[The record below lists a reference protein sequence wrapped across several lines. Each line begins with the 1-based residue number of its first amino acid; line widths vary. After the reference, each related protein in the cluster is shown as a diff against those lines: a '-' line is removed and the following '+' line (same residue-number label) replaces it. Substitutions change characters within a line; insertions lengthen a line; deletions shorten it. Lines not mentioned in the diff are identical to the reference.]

1 MGGNAFYGSS
11 YTTLSIPASLTEIS
25 ADSFANFKGKFE
37 SITVAEG
44 NSVLYVNDDVD
55 SANYGQLCRRTRRA
69 RRRSC
74 CRPTLDRVLDGIL
87 YSKDGTTLIS
97 VTKAFA
103 GGEYTVKEGCTEIA
117 DGAFEGCT
125 TLTSISGADVKTVGS
140 SAFSGCTALANV
152 DLPAVESLGGGVGV
166 LWLLVAEKRELP
178 QRGGRSGLDVQRL
191 LVA

>member
-1 MGGNAFYGSS
+1 MLQ
-11 YTTLSIPASLTEIS
+11 TEVVPAD
-25 ADSFANFKGKFE
+25 A
-37 SITVAEG
+37 
-44 NSVLYVNDDVD
+44 
-55 SANYGQLCRRTRRA
+55 
-69 RRRSC
+69 
-74 CRPTLDRVLDGIL
+74 DGIL

-152 DLPAVESLGGGVGV
+152 DLPAVESWGGGRR